1 MKKTYE
7 KPRLVALSLS
17 GNDLLCAACPI
28 DAVGPNMDP
37 FLSQIIGDFNI
48 ENVFGAGTDCPNGL
62 QVEGYCKFTSSE
74 NGGQIVF
81 NS

>member
-28 DAVGPNMDP
+28 DAEGPNMDST
-37 FLSQIIGDFNI
+37 LSQILNDFGVDI
-48 ENVFGAGTDCPNGL
+48 FTALGSGEECQFEIT
-62 QVEGYCKFTSSE
+62 GYCKFSSADSG
-74 NGGQIVF
+74 NILF